1 MQELKLVKNLAFG
14 DSARSQILTGVE
26 KLTNAVGSTLGAS
39 GKCVILED
47 ANGMPQITKDG
58 VTVANSVTLQDSLEN
73 IGATLIKQA
82 AQRTVKDAG
91 DGTTTATVLA
101 KAILDEAYKHGELDT
116 SRELKEGIDSG
127 VKKVLAYLER
137 ISKKVKGKK
146 IEQVATISSN
156 NDKGLGKV
164 IGEAFRLVDETG
176 IVMMETNEQPETIV
190 ELIEGVQYDRP
201 LKNNHFITNKEKG
214 TCELEN
220 PLVLIVESVIPNVRK
235 IQSVLEHIIKT
246 GRSLLIIADVDPQV
260 VSALAMNKSKGN
272 IKVNIIDAPV
282 YGISKKD
289 VLSDLCAVTGATLIN
304 EDLGDDMDI
313 IEPEHLGSCTR
324 SVTNHE
330 ETILQVDLTKNTNV
344 KDTISLLE
352 KNIKETKNPN
362 IIIRLEKRLAKLKA
376 KVATVKVGA
385 NSELELKEKKDRV
398 EDAICATK
406 AAIKEGIVPG
416 GGIALLNAAQTL
428 KPNSIGEEVLY
439 SAIKK
444 PYEIILKNAGIDSE
458 SVSIEEEG
466 VGLDVVTGNAVN
478 MVKAGI
484 IDPLLVTKSA
494 LINAASVATT
504 IMSTDCVINNIRDE
518 SNR

>member
-1 MQELKLVKNLAFG
+1 MQEIKLVKNLAFG
-14 DSARSQILTGVE
+14 DGARSQILTGVE

-47 ANGMPQITKDG
+47 TNGMPQITKDG
-58 VTVANSVTLQDSLEN
+58 VTVANAIILQDSIEN

-82 AQRTVKDAG
+82 AQRTVSDAG

-101 KAILDEAYKHGELDT
+101 KSILDEAEKHDLLEDT
-116 SRELKEGIDSG
+116 RLMKEGIDSG
-127 VKKVLAYLER
+127 VKKVLDYLNKN
-137 ISKKVKGKK
+137 SKKVTGKK
-146 IEQVATISSN
+146 IDQVATISAN
-156 NDKGLGKV
+156 NDIELGKV
-164 IGEAFRLVDETG
+164 IGQAFKLVDETG
-176 IVMMETNEQPETIV
+176 VVMMETNEQPETVV
-190 ELIEGVQYDRP
+190 ELIEGVQYDQA
-201 LKNNHFITNKEKG
+201 LKNNHFITNKQKG
-214 TCELEN
+214 TAELEN

-235 IQSVLEHIIKT
+235 IQSVLEFIIKN
-246 GRSLLIIADVDPQV
+246 GKSLLIIADVDQQV

-313 IEPEHLGSCTR
+313 IQPEHLGTCIKSI
-324 SVTNHE
+324 TNHE
-330 ETILQVDLTKNTNV
+330 ETILKVDLTDNIEV
-344 KDTISLLE
+344 KETISLLE
-352 KNIKETKNPN
+352 KSIKETKNPN

-385 NSELELKEKKDRV
+385 NSEIELKEKRDRV

-416 GGIALLNAAQTL
+416 GGIALLNAAQHL
-428 KPNSIGEEVLY
+428 EPQSMGEEVLY
-439 SAIKK
+439 SAIKEPFK
-444 PYEIILKNAGIDSE
+444 LILKNAGVE
-458 SVSIEEEG
+458 NYETPEVK
-466 VGLDVVTGNAVN
+466 GLGLNVVTGKTVD

-494 LINAASVATT
+494 LLNAASVATT
-504 IMSTDCVINNIRDE
+504 ILSTDCVINNIRA
-518 SNR
+518 

>member
-1 MQELKLVKNLAFG
+1 MQELKLVKNLTFG
-14 DSARSQILTGVE
+14 DTARSQVLTGVE

-47 ANGMPQITKDG
+47 GNGAPQITKDG
-58 VTVANSVTLQDSLEN
+58 VTVANSITLQEPLQN

-82 AQRTVKDAG
+82 AQRTVSDAG
-91 DGTTTATVLA
+91 DGTTTATILA
-101 KAILDEAYKHGELDT
+101 KAILDEADKHSEVDT
-116 SRELKEGIDSG
+116 LRNMKDGIEKG
-127 VKKVLAYLER
+127 VDNVVNYLTKK
-137 ISKKVKGKK
+137 SKKVRGKK
-146 IEQVATISSN
+146 IDQVATISAN
-156 NDKGLGKV
+156 NDKELGKV

-176 IVMMETNEQPETIV
+176 VVMMETNEQPETVV
-190 ELIEGVQYDRP
+190 ELIEGVQYDQA
-201 LKNNHFITNKEKG
+201 LKNNHFITNTEKG
-214 TCELEN
+214 TAELEN

-235 IQSVLEHIIKT
+235 IQSVLEFIIKN
-246 GRSLLIIADVDPQV
+246 GKSLLIIADVDPQV
-260 VSALAMNKSKGN
+260 VSALAMNKKKGN
-272 IKVNIIDAPV
+272 IKVNIVDAPT

-313 IEPEHLGSCTR
+313 IQPEHLGTCIK

-330 ETILQVDLTKNTNV
+330 ETILQVDLTENIEV
-344 KDTISLLE
+344 KETIALLE

-362 IIIRLEKRLAKLKA
+362 IIVRLEKRLAKLKA

-385 NSELELKEKKDRV
+385 NSEIELKEKRDRV

-416 GGIALLNAAQTL
+416 GGIALLNASMHL
-428 KPNSIGEEVLY
+428 EPKSIGEEVLY
-439 SAIKK
+439 QAIKQ
-444 PYEIILKNAGIDSE
+444 PFELILKNAGVEDYE
-458 SVSIEEEG
+458 TPEVEG
-466 VGLDVVTGNAVN
+466 LGLDVVTGKTVD

-494 LINAASVATT
+494 LMNAASVATT
-504 IMSTDCVINNIRDE
+504 ILSTDCVINNVRA
-518 SNR
+518 

>member
-47 ANGMPQITKDG
+47 GNGQPQITKDG
-58 VTVANSVTLQDSLEN
+58 VTVANAITLQDPLEN

-82 AQRTVKDAG
+82 AQRTVSDAG

-101 KAILDEAYKHGELDT
+101 KAILDQATEHSLLDDP
-116 SRELKEGIDSG
+116 REMKKGIDSG
-127 VKKVLAYLER
+127 VKKVLAYLQK
-137 ISKKVKGKK
+137 IAKKVKGKK
-146 IEQVATISSN
+146 IDQVATISAN
-156 NDKGLGKV
+156 NDKELGKV

-176 IVMMETNEQPETIV
+176 VVMMETNEQPETVV
-190 ELIEGVQYDRP
+190 ELIEGVQYDQS
-201 LKNNHFITNKEKG
+201 LKSNHFITNKEKG
-214 TCELEN
+214 TAELEN
-220 PLVLIVESVIPNVRK
+220 PLVLIVESVVSNVRK
-235 IQSVLEHIIKT
+235 IQPVLEYVIKS
-246 GRSLLIIADVDPQV
+246 GKSLLIIADVDQQV

-313 IEPEHLGSCTR
+313 IEPEHLGSCIK

-330 ETILQVDLTKNTNV
+330 ETILQVDLTNNKEV
-344 KDTISLLE
+344 KETIALLE

-385 NSELELKEKKDRV
+385 NSEIELKEKRDRV

-416 GGIALLNAAQTL
+416 GGIALLNASFNL
-428 KPNSIGEEVLY
+428 KPTCIGEEVLY
-439 SAIKK
+439 QAIRK
-444 PYEIILKNAGIDSE
+444 PYELILKNAGVE
-458 SVSIEEEG
+458 ELKKLEEG
-466 VGLDVVTGNAVN
+466 KGLDVVTGNTVD

-504 IMSTDCVINNIRDE
+504 ILSTDCVINNVRV
-518 SNR
+518 

>member
-47 ANGMPQITKDG
+47 SNGTPQITKDG
-58 VTVANSVTLQDSLEN
+58 VTVANAITLQEPLEN

-82 AQRTVKDAG
+82 AQRTVADAG

-101 KAILDEAYKHGELDT
+101 KAILDQATEHSLLDNP
-116 SRELKEGIDSG
+116 REMKLGIESG
-127 VKKVLAYLER
+127 VDKVIKYLNKK
-137 ISKKVKGKK
+137 SKKVTGKK
-146 IEQVATISSN
+146 IDQVATISAN
-156 NDKGLGKV
+156 NDKELGKV
-164 IGEAFRLVDETG
+164 IGESFRLVDETG
-176 IVMMETNEQPETIV
+176 VVMMETNEQPETVV
-190 ELIEGVQYDRP
+190 ELIEGVQYDQA

-214 TCELEN
+214 TAELDN
-220 PLVLIVESVIPNVRK
+220 PLVLIVESQIPNVRK
-235 IQSVLEHIIKT
+235 IQSVLEYVIKT
-246 GRSLLIIADVDPQV
+246 GKSLLIIADVDQQV

-272 IKVNIIDAPV
+272 IKVNIVDAPV

-289 VLSDLCAVTGATLIN
+289 VLSDLCAVTGATLVN

-313 IEPEHLGSCTR
+313 IQPEHLGTCIK

-330 ETILQVDLTKNTNV
+330 ETILQVDIADKSEV
-344 KDTISLLE
+344 KDTIRLLE
-352 KNIKETKNPN
+352 DKIKETKNPN

-376 KVATVKVGA
+376 KVAVVKVGA
-385 NSELELKEKKDRV
+385 NSEIELKEKKDRV

-416 GGIALLNAAQTL
+416 GGIALLNASFNL
-428 KPNSIGEEVLY
+428 KPTCIGEEVLY
-439 SAIKK
+439 QAIRR
-444 PYEIILKNAGIDSE
+444 PYELILKNAGVE
-458 SVSIEEEG
+458 ELKKLEEG
-466 VGLDVVTGNAVN
+466 KGLDVVTGNTVD

-494 LINAASVATT
+494 LANAASVATT
-504 IMSTDCVINNIRDE
+504 ILSTDCVINNIRI
-518 SNR
+518 

>member
-58 VTVANSVTLQDSLEN
+58 VTVANAVTLQDSLEN

-82 AQRTVKDAG
+82 AQRTVSDAG

-101 KAILDEAYKHGELDT
+101 KAILDEAYKHSELDT
-116 SRELKEGIDSG
+116 SREIKEGIDSG
-127 VKKVLAYLER
+127 VKKVLAYLEKA
-137 ISKKVKGKK
+137 SKKVKGKK
-146 IEQVATISSN
+146 IDQVATISAN
-156 NDKGLGKV
+156 NDKELGKV

-176 IVMMETNEQPETIV
+176 IVMMETNEQPETVV
-190 ELIEGVQYDRP
+190 ELIEGVQYDQP

-214 TCELEN
+214 TAELEN

-235 IQSVLEHIIKT
+235 IQSVLEHVIKT
-246 GRSLLIIADVDPQV
+246 GKSLLIIADVDPQV
-260 VSALAMNKSKGN
+260 VSALSMNKVKGN

-289 VLSDLCAVTGATLIN
+289 TLSDLCAVTGAKLIN

-313 IEPEHLGSCTR
+313 INPEHLGTCLR

-330 ETILQVDLTKNTNV
+330 ETIMQVDLSSNEDV
-344 KDTISLLE
+344 KDIIKLLE
-352 KNIKETKNPN
+352 DQIKETKNPN
-362 IIIRLEKRLAKLKA
+362 IVIRLEKRLAKLKA

-385 NSELELKEKKDRV
+385 NSEMELKEKRDRV

-416 GGIALLNAAQTL
+416 GGIALLNAAQQL
-428 KPNSIGEEVLY
+428 KPMSIGEEVLY
-439 SAIKK
+439 CAIKE
-444 PYEIILKNAGIDSE
+444 PYKLILKNAGVEDYKTPE
-458 SVSIEEEG
+458 VEG
-466 VGLDVVTGNAVN
+466 TGLDVVTGNTVD

-494 LINAASVATT
+494 LMNAASVATT
-504 IMSTDCVINNIRDE
+504 ILSTDCVINNVRA
-518 SNR
+518 

>member
-1 MQELKLVKNLAFG
+1 MQELKLVKNLTFG
-14 DSARSQILTGVE
+14 DTARGQVLTGVE

-47 ANGMPQITKDG
+47 GNGAPQITKDG
-58 VTVANSVTLQDSLEN
+58 VTVANSIILQEPLQN

-82 AQRTVKDAG
+82 AQRTVSDAG
-91 DGTTTATVLA
+91 DGTTTATILA
-101 KAILDEAYKHGELDT
+101 KAILDEADRHSETDT
-116 SRELKEGIDSG
+116 LRNMKDGIEKG
-127 VKKVLAYLER
+127 VDNVVKYLTKK
-137 ISKKVKGKK
+137 SKKVRGKK
-146 IEQVATISSN
+146 IDQVATISAN
-156 NDKGLGKV
+156 NDEELGKV

-176 IVMMETNEQPETIV
+176 VVMMETNEQPETVV
-190 ELIEGVQYDRP
+190 ELIEGVQYDQA
-201 LKNNHFITNKEKG
+201 LKNNHFITNTEKG
-214 TCELEN
+214 TAELEN

-235 IQSVLEHIIKT
+235 IQSVLEFIIKN
-246 GRSLLIIADVDPQV
+246 GKSLLIIADVDPQV
-260 VSALAMNKSKGN
+260 VSALAMNKTKGN
-272 IKVNIIDAPV
+272 IKVNIVDAPT

-313 IEPEHLGSCTR
+313 IQPEHLGACIK

-330 ETILQVDLTKNTNV
+330 ETILQVDLTENIEV
-344 KDTISLLE
+344 KETIALLE

-385 NSELELKEKKDRV
+385 NSEIELKEKRDRV

-416 GGIALLNAAQTL
+416 GGIALLNASMHL
-428 KPNSIGEEVLY
+428 EPKSIGEEVLY
-439 SAIKK
+439 QAIKQ
-444 PYEIILKNAGIDSE
+444 PFELILKNAGVEDYE
-458 SVSIEEEG
+458 TPEVEG
-466 VGLDVVTGNAVN
+466 LGLDVVTGKTVD

-494 LINAASVATT
+494 LMNAASVATT
-504 IMSTDCVINNIRDE
+504 ILSTDCVINNVRA
-518 SNR
+518 